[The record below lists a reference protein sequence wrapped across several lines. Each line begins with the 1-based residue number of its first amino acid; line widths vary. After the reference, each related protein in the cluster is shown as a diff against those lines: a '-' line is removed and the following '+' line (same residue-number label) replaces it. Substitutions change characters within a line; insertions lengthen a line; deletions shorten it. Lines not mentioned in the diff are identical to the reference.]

1 MEDFLFNKIRRV
13 VMTIN
18 YTIVAVI
25 MLFVVLVSIQF
36 TLNKILMLLKDI
48 REILLNNKI
57 KDDYNERTR
66 KY

>member
-1 MEDFLFNKIRRV
+1 MG
-13 VMTIN
+13 IN
-18 YTIVAVI
+18 YTVVSVI
-25 MLFVVLVSIQF
+25 MLFVVLISIQF
-36 TLNKILMLLKDI
+36 TLNKILMILKDI